1 MFLSIVNSGRKRLIP
16 TNSLNRYN
24 STLDCYYSADSYNV
38 RADYQHLANKLIVSK
53 VDDVNNIV
61 QDINKKIAPNNFQE
75 NNDIILSRI
84 DKLCDLI
91 KDMSSINKKLIYNLD
106 QTNQNHK
113 RFVKKK
119 KMAKYRNGV

>member
-1 MFLSIVNSGRKRLIP
+1 MIG
-16 TNSLNRYN
+16 
-24 STLDCYYSADSYNV
+24 YYSADSYNV

-61 QDINKKIAPNNFQE
+61 QEINKKISANNFQE
-75 NNDIILSRI
+75 NNNIILSRI

-91 KDMSSINKKLIYNLD
+91 KDMSTINKKLIYNLD

-119 KMAKYRNGV
+119 SWPNIETELGRCEKMLKQFS